1 MAARDR
7 PWLAGAAVYR
17 GPVRADG
24 PVAHRAR
31 LVLPGRRDA
40 RPGGRRRGGAARAPG
55 QFTRKRSRLMSQA
68 QAASGEPEMRASD
81 AERDR
86 AAEILRTGYAEG
98 RLSRAELDERL
109 AAATRADL
117 RDLTCDLPAAAAE
130 PAAAGRPAAAEL
142 PFAGPGPG
150 TGGGPDRC
158 LLLCLLLACPP
169 AGIVYWILTARRQ
182 PREPVPQRPP
192 LPGAAPAP

>member
-1 MAARDR
+1 
-7 PWLAGAAVYR
+7 
-17 GPVRADG
+17 
-24 PVAHRAR
+24 
-31 LVLPGRRDA
+31 
-40 RPGGRRRGGAARAPG
+40 
-55 QFTRKRSRLMSQA
+55 MSQA
-68 QAASGEPEMRASD
+68 QAASGEPAFRASD

-109 AAATRADL
+109 AAAYAATTRADL

-192 LPGAAPAP
+192 LPGAAPTP